1 MDIKQDPIRIGPECD
16 ADFHQVQCSDPP
28 YFRRVKLRLWSLL
41 PILWIQAF
49 LVSPDLLKLPELFAH
64 FYEHQAAGEALD
76 LGSFLAL
83 HYADEDHQAA
93 DHDGHENLPFH
104 HHHHGAALD
113 QQVAKVIAS
122 DPLRPVSFP
131 ALSAR
136 RASALPV
143 EEDLLAGHHAELLRP
158 PRTEA

>member
-1 MDIKQDPIRIGPECD
+1 M
-16 ADFHQVQCSDPP
+16 
-28 YFRRVKLRLWSLL
+28 KLRISALL
-41 PILWIQAF
+41 PILWIQAY
-49 LVSPDLLKLPELFAH
+49 LVSPDLLKLPGLFAH
-64 FYEHQAAGEALD
+64 FNEHQAAGEVLD
-76 LGSFLAL
+76 PSTFLAL
-83 HYADEDHQAA
+83 HYADEEHQAA
-93 DHDGHENLPFH
+93 DHNGHENLPF

-113 QQVAKVIAS
+113 QQVAKVIAA

-136 RASALPV
+136 KASSLPV